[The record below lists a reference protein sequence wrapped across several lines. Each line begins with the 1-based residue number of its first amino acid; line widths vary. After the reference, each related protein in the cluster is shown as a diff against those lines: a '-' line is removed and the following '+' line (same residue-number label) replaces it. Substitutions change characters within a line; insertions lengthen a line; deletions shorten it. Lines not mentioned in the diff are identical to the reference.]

1 MIPFDLTYY
10 RPESIDEA
18 VSAFQEAQDA
28 GLKPRFFSG
37 GTELVTMARDNKVDA
52 RAFVD
57 LKLVPECNG
66 IVLEEDVYR
75 VGACVTLNA
84 AVEAQEWQL
93 LVRACKGVADHTV
106 RNTLTV
112 GGNAAG
118 MLPYREALLPF
129 LVGNGSVR
137 IAGPKGTRDV
147 AVREIFDKRLKLGT
161 GEFLV
166 SLSVPR
172 GAIEA
177 EHFYVR
183 HTKDSRVDYPL
194 VTLCMLEVE
203 GRTRAAFA
211 GTAAYPVADDQVDD
225 ALNQSGKPEERAEAA
240 AAVVDKAIRSD
251 MRASSEYRR
260 FLLVDALA
268 SGLKVLEG

>member
-1 MIPFDLTYY
+1 MIPFDLSYY
-10 RPESIDEA
+10 RPETIDEA
-18 VSAFQEAQDA
+18 VSAFQEAKDA
-28 GLKPRFFSG
+28 GLKPRFFAG

-57 LKLVPECNG
+57 LKLIPECKG
-66 IVLEEDVYR
+66 IAVEGDVYR
-75 VGACVTLNA
+75 VGACATLND
-84 AVEAQEWQL
+84 AVEDGGWQL
-93 LVRACKGVADHTV
+93 LVRAGRGVADHTV
-106 RNTLTV
+106 RNTLTL

-129 LVGNGSVR
+129 LVANGSVR
-137 IAGPKGTRDV
+137 IAGPEGNRDV

-172 GAIEA
+172 STTEA
-177 EHFYVR
+177 AEFYVR

-194 VTLCMLEVE
+194 VTLCMLATE
-203 GRTRAAFA
+203 GQTRAAFA
-211 GTAAYPVADDQVDD
+211 GAAAYPVADDQVDA
-225 ALNQSGKPEERAEAA
+225 ALNDSGSAEERASAA

-251 MRASSEYRR
+251 MRASAEYRR
-260 FLLVDALA
+260 FLLVDALT
-268 SGLKVLEG
+268 SGLKALEG